1 MLKNKVSSALLA
13 TGLMAASVISLAA
26 EVVNVYSYRQPFL
39 VEPLFAEF
47 TKDTGIEV
55 NMVFAK
61 KGLSERL
68 EREGKLSPADLVL
81 TTDISRLMNLV
92 EKDLSQPVNSQSI
105 NNNIPAQYRD
115 PEGEW
120 FALTK
125 RVRNIYSTKRSE
137 QPEGITYDDLAD
149 PKYKGKICTRSG
161 KNAYNVGLVAAY
173 VAHNGEEA
181 TKEWLEGFKENLA
194 RRPQGN
200 DRAQVKAIRE
210 GVCDLSIGNSYYFGK
225 MMTNEEQR
233 PWAESVYINF
243 PDQKGNGAHV
253 NVSGMVLTKYAPN
266 KDNAVKLMEFLAS
279 EKAQA
284 TFAEV
289 NMEYPVNP
297 DVPVSAMVASWGEFK
312 SDDLP
317 VYKLAENYATAQK
330 LLDEVRFDL

>member
-1 MLKNKVSSALLA
+1 MLKKTLIALSA
-13 TGLMAASVISLAA
+13 TSLMAASAIAQAA

-39 VEPLFAEF
+39 VEPLFADF
-47 TKDTGIEV
+47 TKDTGIKV
-55 NMVFAK
+55 NVVFAK

-92 EKDLSQPVNSQSI
+92 EKDLSQPVKSQSI
-105 NNNIPAQYRD
+105 NKDIPVQYRD
-115 PEGEW
+115 PDGEW

-125 RVRNIYSTKRSE
+125 RVRNIYSTKRTGK
-137 QPEGITYDDLAD
+137 PESITYDDLAD

-161 KNAYNVGLVAAY
+161 KNAYNVGLVASY
-173 VAHNGEEA
+173 VAHNGEKA
-181 TKEWLEGFKENLA
+181 TREWLEGFKENLA

-200 DRAQVKAIRE
+200 DRAQVKAIKE
-210 GVCDLSIGNSYYFGK
+210 GVCDLSIGNSYYYGA
-225 MMTNEEQR
+225 MMANDEQR

-243 PDQKGNGAHV
+243 PDQKGNGSHV

-266 KDNAVKLMEFLAS
+266 KDNAVKLMEFLAGD
-279 EKAQA
+279 KAQA
-284 TFAEV
+284 TYAEV

-297 DVPVSAMVASWGEFK
+297 EVPVSKIVASWGEFK

>member
-1 MLKNKVSSALLA
+1 
-13 TGLMAASVISLAA
+13 MAASVISLAA

>member
-1 MLKNKVSSALLA
+1 MLKNKLSSVLLA
-13 TGLMAASVISLAA
+13 SGLMAASALSQAA

-47 TKDTGIEV
+47 SKDTGIEV

-68 EREGKLSPADLVL
+68 EREGQLSPADLVL

-92 EKDLSQPVNSQSI
+92 EKDLSQPVDSQSI
-105 NNNIPAQYRD
+105 NNDIPAQYRD

-125 RVRNIYSTKRSE
+125 RVRNIYSTKRSDK
-137 QPEGITYDDLAD
+137 PEGITYDDLAD

-181 TKEWLEGFKENLA
+181 TKEWLQGFKENLA

-200 DRAQVKAIRE
+200 DRAQVKAIKE

-243 PDQKGNGAHV
+243 PDQKGHGSHV
-253 NVSGMVLTKYAPN
+253 NVSGMVLTKHAPN

-297 DVPVSAMVASWGEFK
+297 DVPVSEMVASWGAFK

>member
-1 MLKNKVSSALLA
+1 MLKKALIALSA
-13 TGLMAASVISLAA
+13 TGLMAASAISQAA

-39 VEPLFAEF
+39 VEPLFKEF

-55 NMVFAK
+55 KVVFAK

-92 EKDLSQPVNSQSI
+92 NKDLSQPVKSKTINEDIPSQF
-105 NNNIPAQYRD
+105 RD
-115 PEGEW
+115 PDGEW

-125 RVRNIYSTKRSE
+125 RVRNIYTTKRSDK
-137 QPEGITYDDLAD
+137 PEGITYDDLAD

-161 KNAYNVGLVAAY
+161 KNAYNVGLVASY
-173 VAHNGEEA
+173 VANNGEEA
-181 TKEWLEGFKENLA
+181 TREWLKGFKDNLA

-200 DRAQVKAIRE
+200 DRAQVKAVKE
-210 GVCDLSIGNSYYFGK
+210 GVCDLAIGNSYYFGA
-225 MMTNEEQR
+225 MMANEEQR

-243 PDQKGNGAHV
+243 PDQKGNGSHV

-266 KDNAVKLMEFLAS
+266 KDNAVKLMEFLAGD
-279 EKAQA
+279 KAQA
-284 TFAEV
+284 TYAEV

-297 DVPVSAMVASWGEFK
+297 DVPVSDMVASWGEFK

>member
-13 TGLMAASVISLAA
+13 AGLMAASAISLAA

-92 EKDLSQPVNSQSI
+92 EKDLSQPVDSQSI
-105 NNNIPAQYRD
+105 NNDIPAQYRD

-137 QPEGITYDDLAD
+137 KPEGITYDDLAD
-149 PKYKGKICTRSG
+149 PKYKGKICIRSG

-200 DRAQVKAIRE
+200 DRAQVKAITE

-243 PDQKGNGAHV
+243 PDQKGNGSHV

-279 EKAQA
+279 QKAQA

-297 DVPVSAMVASWGEFK
+297 DVPVSKMVASWGEFK